1 MTDGELSPQ
10 AVVPD
15 KKDWPRTSYGTID
28 WEPAFEHPET
38 GLITLVE
45 QAVTAE
51 GVLAC
56 CKVVIRALFSRQD
69 DAETRVEYER
79 RVNEAMILSFDG
91 EDDSGGGDDDA
102 ARKDRV
108 IKLLR
113 EIKDI
118 RVERAEFHIAR
129 IKMGIDKPDER
140 RETVDS
146 DDTAGGSPGD
156 SDQHADISAPDA
168 FVEALSQLLA
178 GRLKA
183 LREDVEPGPI
193 AGAPPPFPVSEA
205 FAQRLDGLI
214 RNEFA
219 PAMMDACRPFLVQAE
234 HKEPGQRIQFILE
247 NMEERRSRE
256 ILWESWRIVWQEK
269 TSEQELPKKPKEEKK
284 SLLGKLKKSKPQ
296 PSWMGEAMTVEE
308 WQDEVARIKQA
319 NKDAERIWAEI
330 TAPADDFQPPDDNDH
345 RMLMNLFARTAGA
358 MRKQITAVRQ
368 IAEQGGN
375 AGKVFA
381 DYQQG
386 KDIDLP
392 LICACCQRPE
402 LFLDK
407 GLLKDFLR
415 GFPDTM
421 KRDRFRLSLRFFG
434 EYL

>member
-1 MTDGELSPQ
+1 MTDGEISPV

-45 QAVTAE
+45 QAATAA

-56 CKVVIRALFSRQD
+56 CQVVIRALFSRKD

-91 EDDSGGGDDDA
+91 DDGNDDET
-102 ARKDRV
+102 RKERV
-108 IKLLR
+108 IGLLR

-118 RVERAEFHIAR
+118 RVERADFHIAR

-140 RETVDS
+140 RETMDADAPS
-146 DDTAGGSPGD
+146 GD
-156 SDQHADISAPDA
+156 AEQHADISAPDA

-178 GRLKA
+178 GRLEA
-183 LREDVEPGPI
+183 LREDVAPGPI
-193 AGAPPPFPVSEA
+193 AGRPPPFPVSEA

-214 RNEFA
+214 RKEFA

-234 HKEPGQRIQFILE
+234 HKEPAQRIQFILE

-296 PSWMGEAMTVEE
+296 PSWMGEQMTVEE

-330 TAPADDFQPPDDNDH
+330 IAPADDFQPPDDNDH

-392 LICACCQRPE
+392 LMCACCQRPE

-421 KRDRFRLSLRFFG
+421 KRDRFRMSLRFFG
-434 EYL
+434 DSL

>member
-1 MTDGELSPQ
+1 MNDGELSPE
-10 AVVPD
+10 AAVPD

-45 QAVTAE
+45 RAATMG

-56 CKVVIRALFSRQD
+56 CTVIIRALFSRQD
-69 DAETRVEYER
+69 DAETRVDYER
-79 RVNEAMILSFDG
+79 RVNEAMSLSFDG
-91 EDDSGGGDDDA
+91 EDDGASDDET
-102 ARKDRV
+102 RKERV
-108 IKLLR
+108 IALLR

-129 IKMGIDKPDER
+129 IKMGIDTPVER
-140 RETVDS
+140 REAAA
-146 DDTAGGSPGD
+146 DDGSETSPERDPGAEAD
-156 SDQHADISAPDA
+156 ADISAPDA
-168 FVEALSQLLA
+168 FIEALSQLLA
-178 GRLKA
+178 GRLEA
-183 LREDVEPGPI
+183 LREEVRPGPI
-193 AGAPPPFPVSEA
+193 AGRPPPFPVSEA
-205 FAQRLDGLI
+205 FAGRLDDLI
-214 RNEFA
+214 RREFA
-219 PAMMDACRPFLVQAE
+219 PAMMDACRPFIVQAE
-234 HKEPGQRIQFILE
+234 RKEPGQRIQFILE

-296 PSWMGEAMTVEE
+296 PSWMGEKMTVEE
-308 WQDEVARIKQA
+308 WHDEVARIKRA

-368 IAEQGGN
+368 IATQGGN
-375 AGKVFA
+375 PGKVFA

-392 LICACCQRPE
+392 LLCACCQRPE
-402 LFLDK
+402 MFLDK

-415 GFPDTM
+415 SFPDTM
-421 KRDRFRLSLRFFG
+421 KRDRFRLSLRFFPDF
-434 EYL
+434 L